1 MSMRVFLHGQD
12 PSRGNGKIRLG
23 KNCASAF
30 MNPVHLSFGGGLGF
44 GGFGCFWLFFFF
56 NSLPVDAI
64 IRSMLVCRLTRG
76 RPTQQFVVAD

>member
-1 MSMRVFLHGQD
+1 MVLVVF
-12 PSRGNGKIRLG
+12 
-23 KNCASAF
+23 
-30 MNPVHLSFGGGLGF
+30 V
-44 GGFGCFWLFFFF
+44 FFF

>member
-30 MNPVHLSFGGGLGF
+30 MNPVHLSFGGGF
-44 GGFGCFWLFFFF
+44 WWFWLFLFFFFF